1 MTAVSLRTLSREASC
16 PVFPEPAHTIV
27 VLRPRLPSSS
37 QRSFPVSAFDGA
49 VMITASHLPFNRNG
63 MKFFTK
69 DGGLEKADITEI
81 LMTAAEKD
89 ISVSETVNA
98 ESFDLV
104 SAYSRRMMGIIK
116 EEVGAD
122 DYDHPLKG
130 LHIVVDAGNG
140 ASGFFA
146 SRILEP
152 LGADISGSVFLDP
165 DM

>member
-1 MTAVSLRTLSREASC
+1 
-16 PVFPEPAHTIV
+16 
-27 VLRPRLPSSS
+27 
-37 QRSFPVSAFDGA
+37 
-49 VMITASHLPFNRNG
+49 
-63 MKFFTK
+63 
-69 DGGLEKADITEI
+69 
-81 LMTAAEKD
+81 
-89 ISVSETVNA
+89 
-98 ESFDLV
+98 
-104 SAYSRRMMGIIK
+104 MGIIK

>member
-1 MTAVSLRTLSREASC
+1 
-16 PVFPEPAHTIV
+16 
-27 VLRPRLPSSS
+27 
-37 QRSFPVSAFDGA
+37 
-49 VMITASHLPFNRNG
+49 
-63 MKFFTK
+63 
-69 DGGLEKADITEI
+69 
-81 LMTAAEKD
+81 MTAAEKD